1 MFKYLPSN
9 VYAKLIDVIDNGATL
24 DRSIANAVADG
35 MKRSNR
41 IRGDPLYTLVPAADR
56 RYSRKA

>member
-9 VYAKLIDVIDNGATL
+9 VYAKLIDVIDNGASL

-35 MKRSNR
+35 MKN
-41 IRGDPLYTLVPAADR
+41 GPLNWELLTTLTG
-56 RYSRKA
+56 SSL